1 MVVVRW
7 LKGGSYVLGEMNG
20 SLSKLRFAA
29 FRLVPYH
36 ARDRRSIPLTNE
48 NIDDFID
55 KTYEPGILPTDED
68 VSIKTTPQV

>member
-1 MVVVRW
+1 M
-7 LKGGSYVLGEMNG
+7 GEMDG

-36 ARDRRSIPLTNE
+36 ACDCQSIPLTHLTNE
-48 NIDDFID
+48 NINDFID
-55 KTYEPGILPTDED
+55 KTHKPGILPTDKD